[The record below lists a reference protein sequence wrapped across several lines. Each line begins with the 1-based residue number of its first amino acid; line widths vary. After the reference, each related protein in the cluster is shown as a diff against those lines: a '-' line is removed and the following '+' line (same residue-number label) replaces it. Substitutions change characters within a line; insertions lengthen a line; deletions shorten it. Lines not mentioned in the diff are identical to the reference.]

1 LDPYIIDVKN
11 YNMSATINNII
22 RLSSKKDWFLGVNYF
37 FGSKVAME
45 GGTVGTRQSFDLS
58 LKKIIG
64 DWTIMAEVNDLF
76 NQSFYRVKGIQ
87 PNGNIIISPTS
98 AIQINKHR
106 RYL

>member
-1 LDPYIIDVKN
+1 
-11 YNMSATINNII
+11 
-22 RLSSKKDWFLGVNYF
+22 
-37 FGSKVAME
+37 ME

-87 PNGNIIISPTS
+87 PNGMYNNITNFSYPRIISIGVLIIS
-98 AIQINKHR
+98 EIRN
-106 RYL
+106 